1 MEERKGFGSNFGFL
15 MAAVGSAVGLGNI
28 WGFPN
33 KMGASGGFTFLII
46 YLILAVLCGFI
57 VMVGELAI
65 GRKTGKGAVEAYH
78 VLSKKFKWMGWMGIL
93 SAFFILFFYCALGGY
108 CIKYVVLN
116 VGNLFGAGFGSGGM
130 SGADVFGGFMDN
142 QLESVIYGLIFVL
155 LTMLIVMGGVGGGI
169 EKVCSVG
176 MPALFVALLICIIR
190 ACTLEGTDVAVQI
203 LQADGS
209 LVEGV
214 VNGSALDGLKYMF
227 SPGWAANVG
236 YYVPAKAVVDGAEV
250 SSIMVNGVAQ
260 AIVAYKSGAPS
271 IFNVVSTAGGQMFF
285 SLSLGMG
292 AMITYGSY
300 LQKKENLQK
309 NALLII
315 IMDTMVA
322 LMAGL
327 CVMPARFA
335 LDPAGNIGGPKLLF
349 ITMQNVFHSMGT
361 LGPIFGILFYLLVV
375 FAAISSSISLL
386 EVIVAHFVDK
396 ARDEGKGDK
405 RKAYTLI
412 AAACVGLGC
421 ILVCADQLGGASFT
435 PWKLLNLPETS
446 IRMWNDCWLD
456 FFDMLS
462 EGVMMPLGAL
472 LMSIMIG
479 WEIGPEM
486 VKEECEQSGHAMG
499 SYGFFKVCVKF
510 ITPLCMV
517 LILYGQIKDFFF

>member
-1 MEERKGFGSNFGFL
+1 MEERKGFGTNFGFL

-57 VMVGELAI
+57 VMLGELAI

-116 VGNLFGAGFGSGGM
+116 VGDLFGAGFGSNAMAAVADANGT
-130 SGADVFGGFMDN
+130 SVGAEVFGAFLGN
-142 QLESVIYGLIFVL
+142 PTEAIIYGLIFVAI
-155 LTMLIVMGGVGGGI
+155 TMIIVIGGIGGGI

-176 MPALFVALLICIIR
+176 MPALFVMLLICIIR
-190 ACTLEGTDVAVQI
+190 ACTLDGAV
-203 LQADGS
+203 
-209 LVEGV
+209 
-214 VNGSALDGLKYMF
+214 NGLKYMF
-227 SPGWAANVG
+227 VPGWAVA
-236 YYVPAKAVVDGAEV
+236 
-250 SSIMVNGVAQ
+250 NGV
-260 AIVAYKSGAPS
+260 IDKAPD
-271 IFNVVSTAGGQMFF
+271 FLTVLATAGGQMFF

-309 NALLII
+309 NAILII
-315 IMDTMVA
+315 VMDTLVA

-327 CVMPARFA
+327 CVIPGRFA
-335 LDPAGNIGGPKLLF
+335 LDPDGTLGGPKLLF
-349 ITMQNVFHSMGT
+349 ITMQNVFSRMGG

-375 FAAISSSISLL
+375 FAAVSSSISLL

-396 ARDEGKGDK
+396 ARDAGKGDK
-405 RKAYTLI
+405 RKTYTLI

-421 ILVCADQLGGASFT
+421 ILVCADALGSTGFA
-435 PWKLLNLPETS
+435 PGNLLGMTGELPT
-446 IRMWNDCWLD
+446 WAADWLD
-456 FFDMLS
+456 FWDMLS
-462 EGVMMPLGAL
+462 EGIMMPLGAL
-472 LMSIMIG
+472 LMYLMIG
-479 WEIGPEM
+479 WEVGPEM

-499 SYGFFKVCVKF
+499 SYGFFKICVKF
-510 ITPLCMV
+510 ITPLCMI
-517 LILYGQIKDFFF
+517 LILYGQIKEFFF

>member
-1 MEERKGFGSNFGFL
+1 MEERKGFGTNFGFL

-57 VMVGELAI
+57 VMLGELAI

-116 VGNLFGAGFGSGGM
+116 VGDLFGAGFGSNAMAAVADANGT
-130 SGADVFGGFMDN
+130 SVGAEVFGAFLGN
-142 QLESVIYGLIFVL
+142 PTEAIIYGLIFVAI
-155 LTMLIVMGGVGGGI
+155 TMIIVIGGIGGGI

-176 MPALFVALLICIIR
+176 MPALFVMLLICIIR
-190 ACTLEGTDVAVQI
+190 ACTLDGAV
-203 LQADGS
+203 
-209 LVEGV
+209 
-214 VNGSALDGLKYMF
+214 NGLKYMF
-227 SPGWAANVG
+227 VPGWAVA
-236 YYVPAKAVVDGAEV
+236 
-250 SSIMVNGVAQ
+250 NGV
-260 AIVAYKSGAPS
+260 IDKAPD
-271 IFNVVSTAGGQMFF
+271 FLTVLATAGGQMFF

-309 NALLII
+309 NAILII
-315 IMDTMVA
+315 VMDTLVA

-327 CVMPARFA
+327 CVIPGRFA
-335 LDPAGNIGGPKLLF
+335 LDPDGTLGGPKLLF
-349 ITMQNVFHSMGT
+349 ITMQNVFSRMGG

-375 FAAISSSISLL
+375 FAAVSSSISLL

-396 ARDEGKGDK
+396 ARDAGKGDK
-405 RKAYTLI
+405 RKTYTLI

-421 ILVCADQLGGASFT
+421 ILVCADALGTTGFA
-435 PWKLLNLPETS
+435 PGNLLGMTGDLPT
-446 IRMWNDCWLD
+446 WAADWLD

-462 EGVMMPLGAL
+462 EGIMMPLGAM
-472 LMSIMIG
+472 LMSLMIG
-479 WEIGPEM
+479 WEIGPE
-486 VKEECEQSGHAMG
+486 VIKGEVEQSGHAMG
-499 SYGFFKVCVKF
+499 SYSFFRICVKF
-510 ITPLCMV
+510 ITPLCMI
-517 LILYGQIKDFFF
+517 LILYGQIKEFFF

>member
-65 GRKTGKGAVEAYH
+65 GRKTGHGAVGAYKA
-78 VLSKKFKWMGWMGIL
+78 LSKKFKWMGWLGIL

-108 CIKYVVLN
+108 CIKYTVLN
-116 VGNLFGAGFGSGGM
+116 IGDLFGAGFGSNGLSGGEI
-130 SGADVFGGFMDN
+130 FGNFLGSPA
-142 QLESVIYGLIFVL
+142 EGVIYGLIFVA

-300 LQKKENLQK
+300 LHKKENLQK

-396 ARDEGKGDK
+396 ARDAGKGDK

-412 AAACVGLGC
+412 AAAAVGLGC

-462 EGVMMPLGAL
+462 EGVMMPFGAL
-472 LMSIMIG
+472 LMSLMIG
-479 WEIGPEM
+479 WEVGPDM
-486 VKEECEQSGHAMG
+486 VKDECEQSGHAMG
-499 SYGFFKVCVKF
+499 GYGFFKVCVKY
-510 ITPLCMV
+510 ITPLCMI
-517 LILYGQIKDFFF
+517 LILYGQLTDFFG

>member
-1 MEERKGFGSNFGFL
+1 MEERKGFGTNFGFL

-57 VMVGELAI
+57 VMLGELAI

-116 VGNLFGAGFGSGGM
+116 VGDLFKAGFGANAVAAAAGGDG
-130 SGADVFGGFMDN
+130 SLGDIVFGSFIGN
-142 QLESVIYGLIFVL
+142 SGEAIIYGLIFVAI
-155 LTMLIVMGGVGGGI
+155 TMLIVLGGVGGGI

-176 MPALFVALLICIIR
+176 MPALFVMLLICIIR
-190 ACTLEGTDVAVQI
+190 ACTLTDAV
-203 LQADGS
+203 
-209 LVEGV
+209 
-214 VNGSALDGLKYMF
+214 NGLKYMF
-227 SPGWAANVG
+227 VPGWAVA
-236 YYVPAKAVVDGAEV
+236 
-250 SSIMVNGVAQ
+250 NGVIAE
-260 AIVAYKSGAPS
+260 APS
-271 IFNVVSTAGGQMFF
+271 FLKVLSTAGGQMFF

-309 NALLII
+309 NAILII
-315 IMDTMVA
+315 VMDTLVA

-327 CVMPARFA
+327 CVIPGRFA
-335 LDPAGNIGGPKLLF
+335 LDPEGALGGPSLLF
-349 ITMQNVFHSMGT
+349 VTMQNVFSRMGPI
-361 LGPIFGILFYLLVV
+361 GPIFGILFYLLVV
-375 FAAISSSISLL
+375 FAAVSSSISLL

-479 WEIGPEM
+479 WEVGPEM

-499 SYGFFKVCVKF
+499 SYGFFKFCIKY
-510 ITPLCMV
+510 ITPLCMI
-517 LILYGQIKDFFF
+517 LILYGQLTDFFG